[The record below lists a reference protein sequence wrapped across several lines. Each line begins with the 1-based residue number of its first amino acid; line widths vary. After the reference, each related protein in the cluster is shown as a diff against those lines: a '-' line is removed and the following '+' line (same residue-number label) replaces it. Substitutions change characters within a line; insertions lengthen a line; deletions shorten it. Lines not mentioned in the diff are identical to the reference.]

1 MAMDMRAL
9 YTIALSAVKER
20 HTDEDEMKAN
30 ENCLNQNFI
39 ILTQKIEELEAR
51 LRALESGN

>member
-1 MAMDMRAL
+1 MAMVMRAR
-9 YTIALSAVKER
+9 YTIALSAQRESP
-20 HTDEDEMKAN
+20 TAEDDMKAN

-39 ILTQKIEELEAR
+39 ILTQKIEVLEAR